1 MRLNTILRASLDL
14 PEMVFHPGLSLT
26 GVLFQVIKCRRS
38 ILCITERTKPNRTLI
53 CRMKRANMA
62 RYIIRHK
69 GEMCVNLYLMFYLR
83 IEQKLILVGRTDDV
97 EQEVDIG
104 LEDDCES
111 VKQQNFSVAFARL
124 CKQALLKGLLFLHV
138 TVHCQ

>member
-1 MRLNTILRASLDL
+1 
-14 PEMVFHPGLSLT
+14 
-26 GVLFQVIKCRRS
+26 
-38 ILCITERTKPNRTLI
+38 
-53 CRMKRANMA
+53 
-62 RYIIRHK
+62 
-69 GEMCVNLYLMFYLR
+69 MFYLR

-111 VKQQNFSVAFARL
+111 VKQQYFSVAFASL